1 MIALC
6 LAAGI
11 ICCLIFPLFRLILF
25 NLHNIGIYSVYDL
38 INYFKFK
45 KWEEFNLYGIDMFIG
60 MFGKGKTLSMTHR
73 VRLLYKKYGGNIR
86 IISNYRL
93 NDIPYIPLI
102 NFNQIVEL
110 GDNPSDKFVGT
121 IVLIDEIENVLSHR
135 NYANFPLALMHS
147 LTQQRKLHIYI
158 MCSAQRFFMVDKLW
172 RSITTN
178 VYDCNKI
185 WRFQNCKVYDAWDL
199 ENSMNPS
206 MIKRLANLWWF
217 VKDSDFLAY
226 DTSQMISK
234 NAAEDFISNDELL
247 ARKGLDSVANNEAVL
262 HPSKK
267 VKKLN
272 KQRIKR

>member
-1 MIALC
+1 MLTLC
-6 LAAGI
+6 LAAGL
-11 ICCLIFPLFRLILF
+11 ICACIFPLFRLILC
-25 NLHNIGIYSVYDL
+25 NLHNIGIYSALDL
-38 INYFKFK
+38 YNYYKYK
-45 KWEEFNLYGIDMFIG
+45 KWNEFNLYGIDMFIG

-73 VRLLYKKYGGNIR
+73 VRLLYKRYGGKLR

-93 NDIPYIPLI
+93 NDIPYIPLV

-110 GDNPSDKFVGT
+110 GEHPTDEFVGT

-147 LTQQRKLHIYI
+147 LTQQRKLHIYC

-178 VYDCNKI
+178 VYDCDKI

-199 ENSMNPS
+199 ENAMNPLLIRRIS
-206 MIKRLANLWWF
+206 NIWWF
-217 VKDSDFLAY
+217 VKDSDFEAY
-226 DTSQMISK
+226 DTTQMISK
-234 NAAEDFISNDELL
+234 NAAEDFISNDEVL

-267 VKKLN
+267 VKKDL
-272 KQRIKR
+272 RRRSKR